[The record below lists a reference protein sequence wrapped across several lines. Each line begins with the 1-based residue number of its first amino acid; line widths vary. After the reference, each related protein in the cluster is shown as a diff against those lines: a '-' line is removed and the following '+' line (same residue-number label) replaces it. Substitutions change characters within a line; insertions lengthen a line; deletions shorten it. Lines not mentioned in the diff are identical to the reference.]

1 MKRLEDAI
9 RNGDPVRA
17 VIRETALNQ
26 DGKTATVTS
35 PDGAAQL
42 ELIRECYER
51 AGLDPR
57 HTIAVE
63 AHGTGTPA
71 GDPIEANAI
80 GRAFTP
86 EGGRPRDSPVFI
98 ASVKTNLGHTEA
110 VSGLAALI
118 KMAKSIEHGQIAPS
132 LNFEKANKNIDLHE
146 LGLEVS
152 WGAGPTTQAHQ
163 ADMIV
168 CKRYRL
174 WHRHGQ
180 QVIVDE
186 RQSTISATA
195 VRMPMSLSRKHRKQE
210 IFSKMELR

>member
-1 MKRLEDAI
+1 MVVKRLEDAI

-35 PDGAAQL
+35 PDGAAQQD
-42 ELIRECYER
+42 LIRECYKR
-51 AGLDPR
+51 ASLDPAN
-57 HTIAVE
+57 TIVVE

-80 GRAFTP
+80 GRALRP
-86 EGGRPRDSPVFI
+86 DGGQPRDSPVFI

-118 KMAKSIEHGQIAPS
+118 KMTKSIEHGQIAPS
-132 LNFEKANKNIDLHE
+132 LNFEKANRNIDLHA

-152 WGAGPTTQAHQ
+152 SRTGATMEAHQ
-163 ADMIV
+163 ADLIV
-168 CKRYRL
+168 RKRYL
-174 WHRHGQ
+174 
-180 QVIVDE
+180 
-186 RQSTISATA
+186 
-195 VRMPMSLSRKHRKQE
+195 
-210 IFSKMELR
+210 

>member
-1 MKRLEDAI
+1 MVVKRLEDAI
-9 RNGDPVRA
+9 RNGDPIRA

-35 PDGAAQL
+35 PDGAAQQD
-42 ELIRECYER
+42 LIRECYER

-57 HTIAVE
+57 NTIMVE

-86 EGGRPRDSPVFI
+86 DRGQPRDFPVFI

-118 KMAKSIEHGQIAPS
+118 KMTKSIEHGQIAPS
-132 LNFEKANKNIDLHE
+132 LNFEKANRNIDLHK
-146 LGLEVS
+146 LGLQVS
-152 WGAGPTTQAHQ
+152 WRAGAAGEVLR
-163 ADMIV
+163 ADLI
-168 CKRYRL
+168 
-174 WHRHGQ
+174 
-180 QVIVDE
+180 
-186 RQSTISATA
+186 A
-195 VRMPMSLSRKHRKQE
+195 
-210 IFSKMELR
+210 